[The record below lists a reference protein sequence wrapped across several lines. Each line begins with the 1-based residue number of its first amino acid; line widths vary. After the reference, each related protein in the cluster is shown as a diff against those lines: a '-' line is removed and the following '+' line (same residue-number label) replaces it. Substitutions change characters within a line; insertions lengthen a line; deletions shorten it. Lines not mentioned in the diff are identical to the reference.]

1 MTATGLRGRSFVC
14 AMQLSGENKHAVV
27 FVAAPVAAAACAASS
42 SSDSFSSDLDRL
54 LSRGSFGG
62 MLRAAVAPKVGSA
75 HQAPLATISSTSA
88 FLAPGL

>member
-14 AMQLSGENKHAVV
+14 AMQLSGENKHAIVC
-27 FVAAPVAAAACAASS
+27 VAAPVAAVACAAQSA
-42 SSDSFSSDLDRL
+42 SFSSDLGRL